1 MESKDN
7 NQDIKINSLEKA
19 MEYLTKGFDK
29 LDKKLDKFIETADS
43 KYASKRT
50 ERNVDRLGWIVVS
63 AVVLGC
69 LALIIRV

>member
-29 LDKKLDKFIETADS
+29 LDKKLDEFIKTADG

-50 ERNVDRLGWIVVS
+50 EKNVDRLGWIVIGS
-63 AVVLGC
+63 VVLGG
-69 LALIIRV
+69 LALIIK